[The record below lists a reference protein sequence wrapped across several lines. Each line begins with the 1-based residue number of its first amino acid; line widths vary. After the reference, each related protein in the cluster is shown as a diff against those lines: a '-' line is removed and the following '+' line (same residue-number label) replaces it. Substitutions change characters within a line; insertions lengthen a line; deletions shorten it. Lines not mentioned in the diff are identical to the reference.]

1 MGQGDEPRSVRSGLS
16 RRRTAYIA
24 ALSAVLVGCGA
35 NGRPRFEPGRWLSAE
50 PAQKSA
56 LLTLR
61 ASGNGVSLGGFN
73 GYARGQVLVEIP
85 TGWRVTVHCL
95 NVGSAPM
102 SCAIVDNSLSK
113 APAFT
118 GAATADPTVGLASG
132 SSATFSFLATRPG
145 SYRIACLVDDEEIG
159 NGMWEGFQVGGTHR
173 PVVKLVRQIP

>member
-1 MGQGDEPRSVRSGLS
+1 
-16 RRRTAYIA
+16 
-24 ALSAVLVGCGA
+24 
-35 NGRPRFEPGRWLSAE
+35 
-50 PAQKSA
+50 
-56 LLTLR
+56 
-61 ASGNGVSLGGFN
+61 
-73 GYARGQVLVEIP
+73 
-85 TGWRVTVHCL
+85 
-95 NVGSAPM
+95 M